1 MKFIKYFGQFI
12 DFINDLVRS
21 REIILELTKQDF
33 KSKYLGSCLGLVW
46 AFVNPTI
53 TILIFWFIFHIGFKS
68 KPVGDFPFILW
79 LMSGM
84 LPWFFFVD
92 GVSNATY
99 SIIEKSFL
107 VQKVVFRVSILPII
121 KILAALFIHVFF
133 VALLIIMFLLYGYLP
148 QIHYVQVFYYLFA
161 MNVLILGISWITSS
175 LIIFLR
181 DTGQIVAMMLQFG
194 FWLTPVFWS
203 LKMLPEK
210 YQAWIQA
217 NPVYYVIQ
225 GYRDSFI
232 DKVWFW
238 EHPGLTLYFWMVT
251 AAVFFLGALLFRR
264 LRPHFSDVL

>member
-1 MKFIKYFGQFI
+1 
-12 DFINDLVRS
+12 
-21 REIILELTKQDF
+21 
-33 KSKYLGSCLGLVW
+33 
-46 AFVNPTI
+46 
-53 TILIFWFIFHIGFKS
+53 
-68 KPVGDFPFILW
+68 
-79 LMSGM
+79 MSGM